1 MTIHDPLGSHPSHSI
16 RINWQPVGF
25 SSCRLTPCPNLWCV
39 KDLHVQS
46 RDLSEDPGSGGV
58 STAEAGQQNI
68 TLAMFHKHILA
79 VWHSLIRMSHAHYTE
94 LTEITLANGVHD
106 GCLSIICWGHNMTC
120 TIQNL
125 TNISGLVTFGLFCC
139 SILLLLLGWLADGC
153 YLCHMSQGLRNCGI
167 FVEMLDLHRDFL
179 HPFVWGTGRIF
190 QRWGTDSSFA
200 ERVGSMNG
208 RKVGGSDGKWQ
219 YLWF

>member
-1 MTIHDPLGSHPSHSI
+1 M
-16 RINWQPVGF
+16 WF
-25 SSCRLTPCPNLWCV
+25 SSFRLTPRPNLWCV

-46 RDLSEDPGSGGV
+46 RDLSEDAGSGGV

-106 GCLSIICWGHNMTC
+106 GFLSIICWGHNMTC

-139 SILLLLLGWLADGC
+139 SILLLLLGWLADEC
-153 YLCHMSQGLRNCGI
+153 YLCHK
-167 FVEMLDLHRDFL
+167 D
-179 HPFVWGTGRIF
+179 WGTVESLSECSTSTETSYIHLFEAQGGFFSVDI
-190 QRWGTDSSFA
+190 DSSFA
-200 ERVGSMNG
+200 KRVGSMNG
-208 RKVGGSDGKWQ
+208 RKLGVPWRWQ